1 MKPITLLPLAAALL
15 ASVLAGAAHA
25 ADVGKSNH
33 SLTRQEVR
41 ADLEAWQRAGLAEA
55 WRGDATPD
63 IYSNAY
69 QKRFANYE
77 RLRAAPAAAAR

>member
-1 MKPITLLPLAAALL
+1 MKHITLPSLAAVLL
-15 ASVLAGAAHA
+15 ASTLACAAHA
-25 ADVGKSNH
+25 ADASKPSH